1 MKSLTNYICEA
12 MQKKFNGFAILKPE
26 FLDIQDDFEDMLEDN
41 EIKIDPITHL
51 IAPKNGKIKVN
62 QTALWRT
69 LTHYVDT
76 KNDAEIKF
84 LYKNFKEDFIKGY
97 KCLTKNRIKYID
109 MIIKVEA

>member
-1 MKSLTNYICEA
+1 MIV
-12 MQKKFNGFAILKPE
+12 
-26 FLDIQDDFEDMLEDN
+26 
-41 EIKIDPITHL
+41 
-51 IAPKNGKIKVN
+51 PKNGKIKVN

-84 LYKNFKEDFIKGY
+84 LYENFKEDFIKGY